1 MLRMMLFFI
10 LWLSR
15 VKKFF
20 LLTNKICVGL
30 GSKLKL
36 DVGLGHGPKVIDKD
50 LKNSLY
56 FMPWT

>member
-30 GSKLKL
+30 KL
-36 DVGLGHGPKVIDKD
+36 DNELGVRPKGYRRISEKLTLFYALGLD
-50 LKNSLY
+50 
-56 FMPWT
+56 